1 MSFNFVSTDIAFS
14 RKKTMI
20 TILQLQFNNVPI
32 ECVQS
37 QKHLG
42 LILDSKLDFHEYISS
57 ILSKVNKL
65 TAVLRKLFFP
75 RHFLLT
81 IYK

>member
-1 MSFNFVSTDIAFS
+1 
-14 RKKTMI
+14 MI
-20 TILQLQFNNVPI
+20 TALQLQFNAVPI
-32 ECVQS
+32 ESVQS

-42 LILDSKLDFHEYISS
+42 LILESKLDVHEYISS

-65 TAVLRKLFFP
+65 TAVLRKLFLP